1 MTNGVPPHH
10 RLSLHD
16 HVALDEIELYAEVLI
31 AVADADRPL
40 RPAEI
45 DHVLGLAPARPAS
58 SVCAPSPVAAT
69 TVTDPAPTSR
79 GDEPTRP
86 PGPNG
91 PTGPPSRVPGKGPD
105 PAPPP
110 PDERESDAATPPGS
124 PLVPEPRSLTAPLP
138 VPDLPWAVTP
148 LAYEIPLPSV
158 PPPSPS
164 PTALWAR

>member
-1 MTNGVPPHH
+1 MTSGVPPHH
-10 RLSLHD
+10 RQSLHD

-45 DHVLGLAPARPAS
+45 DRVLGLSPAPQPAPAATASDTGPA
-58 SVCAPSPVAAT
+58 
-69 TVTDPAPTSR
+69 SR

-86 PGPNG
+86 PGPSG

-110 PDERESDAATPPGS
+110 PDERESDAADPVPGS
-124 PLVPEPRSLTAPLP
+124 ALVPGPRSLTAPLP
-138 VPDLPWAVTP
+138 PPGPPWTVHP
-148 LAYEIPLPSV
+148 LAFEVPLPSA
-158 PPPSPS
+158 PPPP
-164 PTALWAR
+164 PTALWAH